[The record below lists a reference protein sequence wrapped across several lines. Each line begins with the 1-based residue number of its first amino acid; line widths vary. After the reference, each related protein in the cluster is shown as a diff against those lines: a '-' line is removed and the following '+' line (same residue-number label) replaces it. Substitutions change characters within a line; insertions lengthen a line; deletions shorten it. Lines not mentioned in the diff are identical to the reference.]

1 MIDSSRHFMKV
12 ELIHRALD
20 AMLHAKLNVLHWHI
34 TDQESFPLFI
44 PNLPEISESG
54 SLNGV
59 YSESDVKG
67 IIAYARQRGIRVIP
81 EIDTPAH
88 S

>member
-1 MIDSSRHFMKV
+1 MKV
-12 ELIHRALD
+12 ETIQRALD

-44 PNLPEISESG
+44 PNIPEISESG

-59 YSESDVKG
+59 YWESDVKG
-67 IIAYARQRGIRVIP
+67 IIAYAKKRGIRVIP